1 MRPVTEREIR
11 ASFVNCSKGEAR
23 RLGLPKDLADLPWDD
38 LDFLGWRDPGAPERA
53 YLVAERDDRLVGI
66 TLRGTSGTA
75 RHFTS
80 RSMCSLC
87 LTTRTSGG
95 VALMTARRT
104 GEAGRQGN
112 TVGHYLCTD
121 LACSL
126 YVRGKKDS
134 AVGADLEESLTLPEK
149 IARARTN
156 LHTFL
161 DKVVG
166 SRS

>member
-1 MRPVTEREIR
+1 MRPVTEHDIR
-11 ASFVNCSKGEAR
+11 ASFVNCSKGEAK
-23 RLGLPKDLADLPWDD
+23 RLGLPKDLTDLPWED

-53 YLVAERDDRLVGI
+53 YLVAERDGRLIGI
-66 TLRGTSGTA
+66 TLRGTSGVS
-75 RHFTS
+75 RGFTS

-112 TVGHYLCTD
+112 SVGHYLCTD
-121 LACSL
+121 LACSM
-126 YVRGKKDS
+126 YVRGKKDA
-134 AVGADLEESLTLPEK
+134 AVGADLDESLAVEEK
-149 IARARTN
+149 IARARAN
-156 LHTFL
+156 LYTFL

-166 SRS
+166 